1 MEYVVY
7 QNTNEPTQ
15 IFVGVVLI
23 SALVAN
29 IGLVIYFW
37 ISDKIKNRK

>member
-7 QNTNEPTQ
+7 EHTSEPTQ
-15 IFVGVVLI
+15 IFVGVLLI
-23 SALVAN
+23 TALIVN
-29 IGLVIYFW
+29 IGLIIYFW